1 MSTIIIPQIY
11 LPAVND
17 LGAWATIACDQYTSD
32 GAYWQ
37 KLESFVGDKPSTLN
51 LIFPEIY
58 LGDND
63 SQRIARINENMRTYL
78 ASGVFRP
85 YTGLVLVER
94 TTRSGTRTG
103 ILLAVDLEEYSFRPA
118 SKAPVRSTEAT
129 ILERIPPRVAI
140 RKDAPIELPHI
151 MLLYDDAYGEVLAA
165 AERGEKLYD
174 FELNMGGGHVKG
186 TAITNGEEVISQ
198 LMRLSRIPESV
209 KKYGRAEEL
218 LFVVGD
224 GNHSLAAAKQCWD
237 DLKSSLTPEERE
249 VHPARFALAEAVNIY
264 DPALRFEPIHRF
276 VKTDKPDLFL
286 KGMPSGGSGRAVVV
300 IDGKRGAVHFPEN
313 IPEGIRALDEYITTF
328 ITTHGGSVDYVHGA
342 DEVAALSG
350 DGVGILLPAISK
362 NDLFRLV
369 IEGGNLPRKTFS
381 MGDDD
386 EKRYYIEAKAIK

>member
-11 LPAVND
+11 LPAVDD

-151 MLLYDDAYGEVLAA
+151 MLLYDDVYGEVLAA

-381 MGDDD
+381 MGDGD

>member
-11 LPAVND
+11 LPAVDD

-63 SQRIARINENMRTYL
+63 SQRIARINENMRKYL

-276 VKTDKPDLFL
+276 VKTHKPDLFL
-286 KGMPSGGSGRAVVV
+286 KGMPSGGSGRAVIV

-381 MGDDD
+381 MGDGD

>member
-11 LPAVND
+11 LPAVDD

-118 SKAPVRSTEAT
+118 SKAIVRSTEAT

-186 TAITNGEEVISQ
+186 TAITNGEEVISR

-237 DLKSSLTPEERE
+237 DLKPSLTPEERE

-264 DPALRFEPIHRF
+264 DSALRFEPIHRF

-381 MGDDD
+381 MGDGD

>member
-11 LPAVND
+11 LPAVDD

-63 SQRIARINENMRTYL
+63 SQRIARINENMRAYL

-186 TAITNGEEVISQ
+186 TAITNGEEVISR

-237 DLKSSLTPEERE
+237 DLKPSLTPEERE

-350 DGVGILLPAISK
+350 NGVGILLPAISK

-381 MGDDD
+381 MGDGD

>member
-11 LPAVND
+11 LPAVDD

-165 AERGEKLYD
+165 AERGKKLYD

-249 VHPARFALAEAVNIY
+249 AHPARFALAEAVNIY

-381 MGDDD
+381 MGDGD

>member
-11 LPAVND
+11 LPAVDD

-63 SQRIARINENMRTYL
+63 SQRIARINENMRAYL

-151 MLLYDDAYGEVLAA
+151 MLLYDDVYGEVLAA

-186 TAITNGEEVISQ
+186 TAINNGEEVISR
-198 LMRLSRIPESV
+198 LMRLSRIHECV
-209 KKYGRAEEL
+209 KKYGREEEL

-237 DLKSSLTPEERE
+237 DLKPSLTPEERE

-381 MGDDD
+381 MGDGD

>member
-11 LPAVND
+11 LPAVDD

-37 KLESFVGDKPSTLN
+37 KLENFVGDKPSTLN

-165 AERGEKLYD
+165 AERGKKLYD

-198 LMRLSRIPESV
+198 MMRLSRIPESV

-381 MGDDD
+381 MGDGD

>member
-11 LPAVND
+11 LPAVDD

-118 SKAPVRSTEAT
+118 SKAIVRSTEAT

-249 VHPARFALAEAVNIY
+249 VHPARFALAEGVNIY

-381 MGDDD
+381 MGDGD

>member
-11 LPAVND
+11 LPAVDD

-198 LMRLSRIPESV
+198 MMRLSRIPESV

-381 MGDDD
+381 MGDGD

>member
-186 TAITNGEEVISQ
+186 TAITNGEEVISR

-237 DLKSSLTPEERE
+237 DLKPSLTPEERE

-342 DEVAALSG
+342 DEVAALSW

-381 MGDDD
+381 MGDGD

>member
-11 LPAVND
+11 LPAVDD

-186 TAITNGEEVISQ
+186 SAITNGEEVISQ

-381 MGDDD
+381 MGDGD

>member
-11 LPAVND
+11 LPAVDD

-186 TAITNGEEVISQ
+186 TAITNGEEVISR

-237 DLKSSLTPEERE
+237 DLKPSLTPEERE

-381 MGDDD
+381 MGDGD

>member
-11 LPAVND
+11 LPAVDD

-249 VHPARFALAEAVNIY
+249 IHPARFALAEAVNIY

-276 VKTDKPDLFL
+276 VKTDTPDLFL

-381 MGDDD
+381 MGDGD

>member
-11 LPAVND
+11 LPAVDD

-37 KLESFVGDKPSTLN
+37 KLESFVDDKPSTLN

-103 ILLAVDLEEYSFRPA
+103 IVLAVDLEEYSFRPA

-381 MGDDD
+381 MGDGD

>member
-11 LPAVND
+11 LPAVDD

-151 MLLYDDAYGEVLAA
+151 MLLYDDVYGEVLAA

-186 TAITNGEEVISQ
+186 TAITNGEEVISR

-350 DGVGILLPAISK
+350 EGVGILLPAISK

-381 MGDDD
+381 MGDGD

>member
-11 LPAVND
+11 LPAVDD

-63 SQRIARINENMRTYL
+63 SQRIARINENMRAYL

-118 SKAPVRSTEAT
+118 SKAIVRSTEAT

-186 TAITNGEEVISQ
+186 TAITNGEEVISR

-237 DLKSSLTPEERE
+237 DLKPSLTPEERE

-381 MGDDD
+381 MGDGD

>member
-11 LPAVND
+11 LPAVDD

-63 SQRIARINENMRTYL
+63 SQRIARINENMRKYL

-118 SKAPVRSTEAT
+118 SKAIVRSTEAT

-381 MGDDD
+381 MGDGD

>member
-1 MSTIIIPQIY
+1 MSIIIIPQIY
-11 LPAVND
+11 LPAVDD

-381 MGDDD
+381 MGDGD

>member
-11 LPAVND
+11 LPAVDD

-37 KLESFVGDKPSTLN
+37 KLESFVDDKPSTLN

-381 MGDDD
+381 MGDGD

>member
-11 LPAVND
+11 LPAVDD

-63 SQRIARINENMRTYL
+63 SQRIVRINENMRTYL

-186 TAITNGEEVISQ
+186 TAITNGEEVISR

-381 MGDDD
+381 MGDGD

>member
-1 MSTIIIPQIY
+1 MSTIIIPQTY
-11 LPAVND
+11 LPAVDD

-381 MGDDD
+381 MGDGD

>member
-1 MSTIIIPQIY
+1 MSAIIIPQIY
-11 LPAVND
+11 LPAVDD

-198 LMRLSRIPESV
+198 LMRLSRISESV

-381 MGDDD
+381 MGDGD

>member
-11 LPAVND
+11 LPAVDD

-63 SQRIARINENMRTYL
+63 SQRIARINENMRAYL

-186 TAITNGEEVISQ
+186 TAITNGEEVISR

-237 DLKSSLTPEERE
+237 DLKPSLTPEERE

-381 MGDDD
+381 MGDGD

>member
-11 LPAVND
+11 LPAVDD

-63 SQRIARINENMRTYL
+63 SQRIARINENMRAYL

-118 SKAPVRSTEAT
+118 SKAIVRSTEAT

-186 TAITNGEEVISQ
+186 TAITNGEEVISR

-264 DPALRFEPIHRF
+264 DSALRFEPIHRF

-381 MGDDD
+381 MGDGD

>member
-11 LPAVND
+11 LPAVDD

-350 DGVGILLPAISK
+350 GGVGILLPAISK

-381 MGDDD
+381 MGDGD

>member
-11 LPAVND
+11 LPAVDD

-63 SQRIARINENMRTYL
+63 SQRIARINESMRTYL

-381 MGDDD
+381 MGDGD

>member
-11 LPAVND
+11 LPAVDD

-78 ASGVFRP
+78 ASSVFRP

-381 MGDDD
+381 MGDGD

>member
-11 LPAVND
+11 LPAVDD

-118 SKAPVRSTEAT
+118 SKAIVRSTEAT

-186 TAITNGEEVISQ
+186 TAITNGEEVISR

-237 DLKSSLTPEERE
+237 DLKPSLTPEERE

-381 MGDDD
+381 MGDGD

>member
-1 MSTIIIPQIY
+1 MSTIIIPKIY
-11 LPAVND
+11 LPAVDD

-381 MGDDD
+381 MGDGD

>member
-11 LPAVND
+11 LPAVDD

-94 TTRSGTRTG
+94 ATRSGTRTG

-381 MGDDD
+381 MGDGD

>member
-11 LPAVND
+11 LPAVDD

-118 SKAPVRSTEAT
+118 SKAIVRSTEAT

-151 MLLYDDAYGEVLAA
+151 MLLYDDVYGEVLAA

-381 MGDDD
+381 MGDGD

>member
-11 LPAVND
+11 LPAVDD

-118 SKAPVRSTEAT
+118 SKATVRSTEAT

-186 TAITNGEEVISQ
+186 TAITNGEEVISR

-381 MGDDD
+381 MGDGD

>member
-11 LPAVND
+11 LPAVDD

-328 ITTHGGSVDYVHGA
+328 ITTHGGSVDYIHGA

-381 MGDDD
+381 MGDGD

>member
-11 LPAVND
+11 LPAVDD

-186 TAITNGEEVISQ
+186 TAITNGEEVISR

-381 MGDDD
+381 MGDGD

>member
-11 LPAVND
+11 LPAVDD

-63 SQRIARINENMRTYL
+63 SQRIARINENMRKYL

-381 MGDDD
+381 MGDGD

>member
-11 LPAVND
+11 LPAVDD

-63 SQRIARINENMRTYL
+63 SQRIARINENMRAYL

-165 AERGEKLYD
+165 AEQGEKLYD

-186 TAITNGEEVISQ
+186 TAITNGEEVISR

-237 DLKSSLTPEERE
+237 DLKPSLTPEERE

-381 MGDDD
+381 MGDGD

>member
-381 MGDDD
+381 MGDGD

>member
-11 LPAVND
+11 LPAVDD

-37 KLESFVGDKPSTLN
+37 KLESFVGGKPSTLN

-186 TAITNGEEVISQ
+186 TAITNGEEVISR

-237 DLKSSLTPEERE
+237 DLKPSLTPEERE

-381 MGDDD
+381 MGDGD